1 MSWHIDS
8 HKTAISNRTAAA
20 LGLKSAEK
28 NDEIWQKRDEIWW
41 LFWWLFV
48 SNFYA
53 FWCNALQA

>member
-1 MSWHIDS
+1 LTAT
-8 HKTAISNRTAAA
+8 KTAISNRTAAA

-53 FWCNALQA
+53 FWCDALQA